1 MKMFLQFEYDSEDC
15 EAMFYSFHGY
25 NAYKLWWQFSYE
37 YYLLQ
42 TWQNLLLQSA
52 ILLFGLHL
60 LIIFV

>member
-1 MKMFLQFEYDSEDC
+1 MKMFLQLEYDSDDC

-42 TWQNLLLQSA
+42 TQQNLLL
-52 ILLFGLHL
+52 
-60 LIIFV
+60 